1 MTTPY
6 STTTLPAPARFLLL
20 GDSHAGCVGRAARQ
34 AQLPFVGGPVGSGRD
49 FLGPFLGADDGDGGD
64 SDGGDGDG
72 GDSDGGDGDADDG
85 DGGDGDGDLVFR
97 DAAVGRLVREFL
109 EQLGVSGFAGLGV
122 PLVCTFGLSAHTV
135 ATRQNWDVHRDRHGT
150 VPERFLRSRL
160 FADLVR
166 ASVRGALAFYG
177 RTTALG
183 LRVLALM
190 PPQRVPG
197 MSDPAVFFAAQDVI
211 GNELG
216 ARGVELI
223 DLRARVTDGTGH
235 QRPVFCQP
243 DDTIHG
249 NLAFGRLVVAQLLD
263 AGL

>member
-6 STTTLPAPARFLLL
+6 STTTPPAPARFLLL

-49 FLGPFLGADDGDGGD
+49 FLGPFLGTDSGDG
-64 SDGGDGDG
+64 
-72 GDSDGGDGDADDG
+72 
-85 DGGDGDGDLVFR
+85 GDGDLVFR
-97 DAAVGRLVREFL
+97 DAAVRRLVGEFL

-135 ATRQNWDVHRDRHGT
+135 ATRQNWDVHRDRHGA
-150 VPERFLRSRL
+150 VPERFLHSGL

-166 ASVRGALAFYG
+166 AGVRGALAFYG
-177 RTTALG
+177 RTAALG
-183 LRVLALM
+183 LRVLAPM

-197 MSDPAVFFAAQDVI
+197 MSDPAVFFAAQDII
-211 GNELG
+211 GAELI
-216 ARGVELI
+216 RHGVELI

-249 NLAFGRLVVAQLLD
+249 NLAFGRLVVAELLD

>member
-6 STTTLPAPARFLLL
+6 STTTPPGPARFLLL
-20 GDSHAGCVGRAARQ
+20 GDSHAGCVGRAAQQ
-34 AQLPFVGGPVGSGRD
+34 AGLPFVGGPVGSGRD
-49 FLGPFLGADDGDGGD
+49 FLGPFLD
-64 SDGGDGDG
+64 
-72 GDSDGGDGDADDG
+72 
-85 DGGDGDGDLVFR
+85 DGDGDLVFR
-97 DAAVGRLVREFL
+97 EAEARRLVREFL
-109 EQLGVSGFAGLGV
+109 DALGVSGFAGLGV

-135 ATRQNWDVHRDRHGT
+135 ATRQNWDLHRDRHGA
-150 VPERFLRSRL
+150 VPERFLHSGL

-166 ASVRGALAFYG
+166 ASVRGALAFYD
-177 RTTALG
+177 RTAALG

-197 MSDPAVFFAAQDVI
+197 MSDPDVFFAAQNVI
-211 GNELG
+211 GTELTSH
-216 ARGVELI
+216 GVELI

-235 QRPVFCQP
+235 QRPVFCQA

-249 NLAFGRLVVAQLLD
+249 NLAFGRLVVAELLD

>member
-6 STTTLPAPARFLLL
+6 STTTPPGPARFLLL
-20 GDSHAGCVGRAARQ
+20 GDSHAGCVGRAAQQ
-34 AQLPFVGGPVGSGRD
+34 AGLPFVGGPVGSGRD
-49 FLGPFLGADDGDGGD
+49 FLGPFLDADDGE
-64 SDGGDGDG
+64 GDGDG
-72 GDSDGGDGDADDG
+72 H
-85 DGGDGDGDLVFR
+85 GDLVFR
-97 DAAVGRLVREFL
+97 DAAARQLVREFL
-109 EQLGVSGFAGLGV
+109 ERLGVTGFAGLGV

-150 VPERFLRSRL
+150 VPERFLRSGL

-166 ASVRGALAFYG
+166 AGVRGALAFYD
-177 RTTALG
+177 RAAALG
-183 LRVLALM
+183 LRVLAPM

-197 MSDPAVFFAAQDVI
+197 MSEPAVFFAAQDVI
-211 GNELG
+211 GTELA

-223 DLRARVTDGTGH
+223 DLRARVTDGAGH
-235 QRPVFCQP
+235 QRPVFCQA

-249 NLAFGRLVVAQLLD
+249 NLAFGRLVVAELLD

>member
-1 MTTPY
+1 VTTPY

-49 FLGPFLGADDGDGGD
+49 FLGPFLGADDGD
-64 SDGGDGDG
+64 DGDR
-72 GDSDGGDGDADDG
+72 DG
-85 DGGDGDGDLVFR
+85 GDGDLVFR

-135 ATRQNWDVHRDRHGT
+135 ATRQNWDVHRDRHGA
-150 VPERFLRSRL
+150 VPERFLHSRL

-166 ASVRGALAFYG
+166 ASVRGALAFYE
-177 RTTALG
+177 RTAALG

>member
-49 FLGPFLGADDGDGGD
+49 FLGPFLGADDGDGGV
-64 SDGGDGDG
+64 GDGD
-72 GDSDGGDGDADDG
+72 
-85 DGGDGDGDLVFR
+85 DGDLVFR
-97 DAAVGRLVREFL
+97 DAAVGRMVREFL

-135 ATRQNWDVHRDRHGT
+135 ATRQNWDVHRDRHGA

-177 RTTALG
+177 RTAALG

-197 MSDPAVFFAAQDVI
+197 MSDPAVFFAAQDII
-211 GNELG
+211 GTELI

-249 NLAFGRLVVAQLLD
+249 NLAFGRLVVAGLLD

>member
-20 GDSHAGCVGRAARQ
+20 GDSHAGCVGQAARQ

-49 FLGPFLGADDGDGGD
+49 FLGPFLGADDRDG
-64 SDGGDGDG
+64 
-72 GDSDGGDGDADDG
+72 
-85 DGGDGDGDLVFR
+85 GDGDLVFR

-109 EQLGVSGFAGLGV
+109 EQLGVSGFAGLAV

-135 ATRQNWDVHRDRHGT
+135 ATRQNWDVHRDRHGA
-150 VPERFLRSRL
+150 VPERFLHSRL

-177 RTTALG
+177 RTAALG
-183 LRVLALM
+183 LRVLAVM

-197 MSDPAVFFAAQDVI
+197 MSDPAVFFAAQDII
-211 GNELG
+211 GTEVTS
-216 ARGVELI
+216 RGVELI
-223 DLRARVTDGTGH
+223 DLRASVTDGTGH